1 MIIYPAIDIREG
13 RVIRLIQGDFKKE
26 RVYSEDPVEVAFG
39 WKEKG
44 AESLHIVDLDG
55 AFFGKPQNLEIIQ
68 KIVDKVGIPVQMGG
82 GIRNFEILENV
93 MDIGVARAVL
103 GTSAILDELFLRKAL
118 LRFSERILVGLDVK
132 GGKIAISGWQ
142 RLTEYKL
149 EELLLKMA
157 DFGLK
162 EAIITD
168 IERDGMMNG
177 PNISLIEGLLKNVKN
192 VKLIAS
198 GGISTMS
205 DIMHLSRLPISGVII
220 GKALYEGKIDL
231 SGMVKLLKEDV

>member
-1 MIIYPAIDIREG
+1 MVIYPAIDIREG
-13 RVIRLIQGDFKKE
+13 RVVRLTQGDFEKE
-26 RVYSEDPVEVAFG
+26 KIYSENPVDVAFG

-44 AESLHIVDLDG
+44 ASALHIVDLDG
-55 AFFGKPQNLEIIQ
+55 AFFGKPQNLDVIQ
-68 KIVDKVGIPVQMGG
+68 EIVDKVRIPVQMGG
-82 GIRNFEILENV
+82 GIRNFEILEGI
-93 MDIGVARAVL
+93 MDIGINRAVL

-132 GGKIAISGWQ
+132 GEKIAISGWQ
-142 RLTEYKL
+142 RLTDYKL
-149 EELLLKMA
+149 DELLLKMG
-157 DFGLK
+157 DLGLR

-177 PNISLIEGLLKNVKN
+177 PNISLFESLLKHIQHIKI
-192 VKLIAS
+192 IAS

-231 SGMVKLLKEDV
+231 GGMVKLLKDG